1 LARTKRGRVR
11 MSQAYWV
18 SHDYTR
24 LSVKK
29 YVEEFCGWTA
39 LKQLSNYVQE
49 ERDKGFLCA
58 LFESGGRAQEV
69 LALERERACAIQ
81 FPD

>member
-1 LARTKRGRVR
+1 